1 MRKLF
6 YVFAALLGL
15 GLSSCEGE
23 ATLGK
28 QIAGEWSAGSTILPG
43 IEATNAVTTDFFEFL
58 PDSSYKGGDVQIVGM
73 FTITL
78 ADNTITGVNE
88 AVSTTVSGK
97 SAVHGK
103 YSITSHDEMV
113 MNLAIDSVNVE
124 FDPSTVVLENNILT
138 SADSVAT
145 GSMTATQLNVL
156 KAQVIGTLQ
165 AKYAGMR
172 VLDDVKVKGNQM
184 EFEVLDVDYHL
195 IR

>member
-28 QIAGEWSAGSTILPG
+28 QIAGEWSAGSTVLSG
-43 IEATNAVTTDFFEFL
+43 IEAANAVTTDVFEFI
-58 PDSSYKGGDVQIVGM
+58 PDSTYKGGDVSIVGM
-73 FTITL
+73 FNITL
-78 ADNTITGVNE
+78 ADNTMSGVNE
-88 AVSTTVSGK
+88 TVSTTVSGK
-97 SAVHGK
+97 STVHGS

-113 MNLAIDSVNVE
+113 MNLAIDSVSVE
-124 FDPSTVVLENNILT
+124 FDPSTVVLDNNILT
-138 SADSVAT
+138 AADSVAT
-145 GSMTATQLNVL
+145 GGITAAQIQVL
-156 KAQVIGTLQ
+156 KAQVLGTLQ

-172 VLDDVKVKGNQM
+172 MLDDVKVKGNHM

-195 IR
+195 TR